1 MKEKCLILGGAG
13 FIGSHLADK
22 LLESGYDVTVFDK
35 INSFKGNIKHLLKK
49 IRFIEGDF
57 NNDIDIRNAIK
68 SSDFVYHLVST
79 TLPQSSNLNPTYDVE
94 SNVLGSIRLFEE
106 CVAQKVK
113 KVVFLSSGGTV
124 YGIPQE
130 VPINENHS
138 CNPLCS
144 YGITKITIE
153 KYLHL
158 FNYLYGLDY
167 AVIRLSNPYGERQ
180 NPNVPQGVIS
190 VFLKKVLHNEVI
202 EIWGDGSIVRD
213 YIYINDVSDS
223 LVKVISHDSGV
234 KMFNVSS
241 GRGYSLI
248 EILSAIEKVTGMKP
262 AVNFTNSNR
271 KFDAPVNILDNKLF
285 SSEFD
290 WEPGVELEDGIFRT
304 WNWIK
309 EQKF

>member
-68 SSDFVYHLVST
+68 SSDFIYHLVST

-167 AVIRLSNPYGERQ
+167 AIIRLSNPYGERQ

-190 VFLKKVLHNEVI
+190 VFLKKVLNNEVI
-202 EIWGDGSIVRD
+202 EIWGDGSVVRD
-213 YIYINDVSDS
+213 YIYIDDVSDS

-234 KMFNVSS
+234 KTFNVSS

-248 EILSAIEKVTGMKP
+248 EILSAIEKVTGLKP
-262 AVNFTNSNR
+262 TVNFTNSNR